1 MNLEN
6 KITIAD
12 SLKPTFENVTREF
25 ITDTLYQILFNN
37 ELPNFKIDFREDEA
51 IEFIEKTLQDYRNE
65 FKEESFVK
73 ELNEKHTKILQKI
86 KEKSNN
92 NTKQPVMIVNNYNE
106 FFELLRQ
113 FYEKD
118 IELFF
123 KRIECSVFQ
132 VYEQKNCFEQ
142 IWLRATP
149 DDFNNPEEFL
159 RKQVQM
165 INDKTFEKYDE
176 ETYLGKLDFLNDN
189 IICIKNGIAR
199 TWDENSREIKITIYD
214 KKHYN
219 NTEIFDR
226 PHYTLPVIRYG
237 IYEKEGKKICYI
249 GSVQN
254 KNDEEDN
261 DNNLIQNINIAR
273 KELNKGELKKEN
285 YKEKVEPSKT
295 LALSIF
301 INLLNEEGIT
311 EIEIPS
317 MYVLD
322 YEYHRKRGIQLKK
335 KFDEEWTEEE
345 KNKHPKYYERE
356 KNYLSKNYEKEDL
369 ISEIKTERFIH
380 NVKRLLSYYT
390 NGKIKSYPGELDSF
404 LHMSIPVV
412 KNENEI
418 NNNMLRKLYKMVKE
432 KYLENER

>member
-226 PHYTLPVIRYG
+226 PHILF
-237 IYEKEGKKICYI
+237 
-249 GSVQN
+249 Q
-254 KNDEEDN
+254 
-261 DNNLIQNINIAR
+261 
-273 KELNKGELKKEN
+273 
-285 YKEKVEPSKT
+285 
-295 LALSIF
+295 
-301 INLLNEEGIT
+301 
-311 EIEIPS
+311 
-317 MYVLD
+317 
-322 YEYHRKRGIQLKK
+322 
-335 KFDEEWTEEE
+335 
-345 KNKHPKYYERE
+345 
-356 KNYLSKNYEKEDL
+356 
-369 ISEIKTERFIH
+369 
-380 NVKRLLSYYT
+380 
-390 NGKIKSYPGELDSF
+390 
-404 LHMSIPVV
+404 
-412 KNENEI
+412 
-418 NNNMLRKLYKMVKE
+418 
-432 KYLENER
+432 